1 MLFVISNKI
10 EQERTN
16 AFVTWKTLAAQLK
29 QYSCKV
35 ENRSRKITLT
45 GRMIWKQADGMTF
58 LERELTNKQFEQQ
71 LMAF

>member
-1 MLFVISNKI
+1 MFVISIKI
-10 EQERTN
+10 EQTR
-16 AFVTWKTLAAQLK
+16 ADVFVTWKTLAAQLK

-35 ENRSRKITLT
+35 ENRSRKTTLT

-58 LERELTNKQFEQQ
+58 VERELTNKQLEQQ